1 MELELQA
8 ARITGRIG
16 TRDIVLDVGRADRA
30 LSVRGKFGARA
41 VSEDLAPTGVTA
53 EVGPCRYDLKFQH
66 MEYSGQVGCGA
77 EPEAVHLRV
86 PAALVARSDV
96 EIAALFT
103 ALLAR

>member
-8 ARITGRIG
+8 ARIIGRIG
-16 TRDIVLDVGRADRA
+16 ARDIVLDVGRSEGA
-30 LSVRGKFGARA
+30 LKVRGKFGARA

-53 EVGPCRYDLKFQH
+53 EIGPCRYDLKFQH
-66 MEYSGQVGCGA
+66 MEYWGQVGCGA
-77 EPEAVHLRV
+77 QPEGVRLRV